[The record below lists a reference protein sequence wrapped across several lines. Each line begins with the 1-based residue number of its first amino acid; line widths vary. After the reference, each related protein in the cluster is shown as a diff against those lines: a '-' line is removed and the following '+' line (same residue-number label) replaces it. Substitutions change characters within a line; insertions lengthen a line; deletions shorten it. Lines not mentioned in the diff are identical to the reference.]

1 MNNPSSSEG
10 GLPSQQQTQGDPQ
23 VVQQK
28 PTLSPE
34 QVEANKAVML
44 ARVEK
49 WVDSDNHN
57 VTNPNLQR

>member
-1 MNNPSSSEG
+1 MKTNSSEG
-10 GLPSQQQTQGDPQ
+10 GLPSEQTQGEPQ

-34 QVEANKAVML
+34 QLEANRAVML

-49 WVDSDNHN
+49 WVDSDDHN